1 MSADPRAPAWLE
13 VLRALMSKFS
23 DPPGPPVGFI
33 SAEYRRTRAALESGA
48 LLEVTRVYP
57 ARIIN
62 GAGNELII
70 INNI

>member
-1 MSADPRAPAWLE
+1 MYTNVTWSGASAN
-13 VLRALMSKFS
+13 V
-23 DPPGPPVGFI
+23 
-33 SAEYRRTRAALESGA
+33 GA
-48 LLEVTRVYP
+48 LLEDHRWVLFRPNIDERARPSNLVRSWRHATRVYT

>member
-1 MSADPRAPAWLE
+1 MYTDVTWSNASTN
-13 VLRALMSKFS
+13 V
-23 DPPGPPVGFI
+23 GPPWWVLFRPNI
-33 SAEYRRTRAALESGA
+33 DERARPSNLVRSWRRA
-48 LLEVTRVYP
+48 TRVYT

>member
-1 MSADPRAPAWLE
+1 MYTNVTWSSASTN
-13 VLRALMSKFS
+13 V
-23 DPPGPPVGFI
+23 GPPVSFI
-33 SAEYRRTRAALESGA
+33 STQYRDERARPSNLVRSWRRA
-48 LLEVTRVYP
+48 TRVYT